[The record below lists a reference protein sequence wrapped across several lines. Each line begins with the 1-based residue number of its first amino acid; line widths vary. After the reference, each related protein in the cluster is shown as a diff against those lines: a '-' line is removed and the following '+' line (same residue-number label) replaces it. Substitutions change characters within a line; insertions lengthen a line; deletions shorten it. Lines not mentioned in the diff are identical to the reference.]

1 MCSNFFKKF
10 LDAFA
15 HFTANFRNYSTKTMF
30 FKTLIQC
37 CVSFHYFYLFVHF
50 VSQIKAHSKIGPKGE
65 GRNKDGDRTTLGP
78 SVHPP
83 IDLSLLILTATAGRA
98 PRKEKQ
104 KQRKR
109 AVAVKPFRFTTPRT
123 HLPKREGGEGRS
135 TTDDAEPVEGPFTS
149 WLVNLIRSPCI
160 LLHSLASRCDR
171 IPRGFKQQH
180 QFN

>member
-1 MCSNFFKKF
+1 MCPLTTF
-10 LDAFA
+10 L
-15 HFTANFRNYSTKTMF
+15 
-30 FKTLIQC
+30 
-37 CVSFHYFYLFVHF
+37 LFDF
-50 VSQIKAHSKIGPKGE
+50 SQIKTHSKIGPKGE

-109 AVAVKPFRFTTPRT
+109 VGRCCEAFQVYNTKDTLA
-123 HLPKREGGEGRS
+123 RERGRS
-135 TTDDAEPVEGPFTS
+135 TSDDAEPVEGPFTS

-160 LLHSLASRCDR
+160 LPHSLAS
-171 IPRGFKQQH
+171 
-180 QFN
+180 